1 MSRNKSIYE
10 KCMWTY
16 TDSHTHGSLCQAVAS
31 DKLHHCNQLA
41 SIILAFYRTFFVH
54 PQSN

>member
-16 TDSHTHGSLCQAVAS
+16 TDSLTHGSLCQAVPS

-41 SIILAFYRTFFVH
+41 SIILDFYRTIFVH